1 MITVRSFDFSESD
14 YALAIALHNRVWT
27 DYPDTVSEWQENDQ
41 TRFDYIRWA
50 RFFAEIDGTPV
61 GLGSYTQYTDIYH
74 PQKFWIHINVLPELR
89 RQGIGS
95 VLHEY
100 LLEALTIHDPLCV
113 YTMTREDFT
122 DGMAFVNGLGFQ
134 ETLREWESRLDP
146 HTVDLPAWHHHTAR
160 AAAAGVVIKS
170 VHDLADDPARDAK
183 LYELEYGLMQDVPNL
198 SEATRPTFEDRVQK
212 LHSTHALLEG
222 WFVALHGEAYVG
234 MSNVEPSAA
243 LPDVLYTDLTGV
255 LRSHQRMGIATALK
269 LAGIR
274 FAQEQGIRELRTWNE
289 VNNRGMLAINERLGF
304 VRQPAHIFYTR
315 PLPQQAPIA
324 VTFPMLQDA

>member
-1 MITVRSFDFSESD
+1 MITVRSFNFSESD
-14 YALAIALHNRVWT
+14 YALAVGLHNRVWVE
-27 DYPDTVSEWQENDQ
+27 YPDTVSEWQEEDQ

-50 RFFAEIDGTPV
+50 RFLAEIDGTPV

-74 PQKFWIHINVLPELR
+74 PQKFWIHIDVMPEFR

-95 VLHEY
+95 VLHDY
-100 LLEALTIHDPLCV
+100 LLEALTVHDPLCV

-122 DGMAFVNGLGFQ
+122 DGMAFVNGLGFE

-146 HTVDLPAWHHHTAR
+146 HAVDLEAWRRHTER
-160 AAAAGVVIKS
+160 TAAAGVVIKS
-170 VHDLADDPARDAK
+170 VRDLAYDPARDAK
-183 LYELEYGLMQDVPNL
+183 LYELEYQLMRDVPNL
-198 SEATRPTFEDRVQK
+198 SEATQPTFDDWVQK
-212 LHSTHALLEG
+212 LQGPHALLEG
-222 WFVALHGEAYVG
+222 WFVALDGENYVG
-234 MSNVEPSAA
+234 MSNVEPSEA
-243 LPDVLYTDLTGV
+243 LPNVLYTGLTGV
-255 LRSHQRMGIATALK
+255 LRSHQRMGIATTLK

-289 VNNRGMLAINERLGF
+289 VNNQGMLAINERLGF

-315 PLPQQAPIA
+315 RMPQSAPIA